1 VRRWR
6 SKTTSN
12 GNTEAPFYQAKR
24 GHEEEACRRF
34 LLVQQTGRRVPGSA
48 ARAMADETSVFFTRW
63 EMNMRLA
70 LSLVARRE
78 VFLLRTI

>member
-34 LLVQQTGRRVPGSA
+34 LLVQQTGRRVPGGA
-48 ARAMADETSVFFTRW
+48 ARAMADVCVSTRW
-63 EMNMRLA
+63 VNMRLA
-70 LSLVARRE
+70 LSLVVSGE